1 MLFYSRGI
9 IMSVATQVAEIKA
22 LKEKQ
27 EAELRAKTASMQ
39 KDFENYIA
47 DKSIALMTRWNDFL
61 EAPEELSD
69 HLDSFPTFHYDTIGV
84 GLDFF
89 MDELMSSHPPYQDKT
104 IDLKNIVSLYIKEDG
119 TVNLEMVKLDLEN
132 DKYSDEQLKENII
145 ALVEEILE
153 HNLGAFE
160 WDS

>member
-1 MLFYSRGI
+1 
-9 IMSVATQVAEIKA
+9 MSVANQIAEMKA

-39 KDFENYIA
+39 KDFENYIK
-47 DKSIALMTRWNDFL
+47 DKSIPLMTRWNAFL

-89 MDELMSSHPPYQDKT
+89 MDELMSSYVTFNDKK
-104 IDLKNIVSLYIKEDG
+104 IDLKNIVSMYIKEDS
-119 TVNLEMVKLDLEN
+119 TVNLEMVKLYLEN
-132 DKYSDEQLKENII
+132 HKYSDQQLKENII

-160 WDS
+160 FDS